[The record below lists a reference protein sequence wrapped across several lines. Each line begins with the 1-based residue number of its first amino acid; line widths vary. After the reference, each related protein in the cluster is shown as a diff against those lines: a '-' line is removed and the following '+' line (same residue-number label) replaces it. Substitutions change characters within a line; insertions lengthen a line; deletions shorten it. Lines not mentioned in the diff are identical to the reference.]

1 MSSEEL
7 LEVGLLLW
15 RPADAGCQEIGE
27 ELGVDF
33 VALEQVVSS
42 ENAVACLELDAREQS
57 LEAVCRVTVSVVLKE
72 QVTELVEDALQT
84 MQR

>member
-7 LEVGLLLW
+7 LEVGLVLW

-42 ENAVACLELDAREQS
+42 EDAVARLELTSREES
-57 LEAVCRVTVSVVLKE
+57 LEAVRRPATVQARS
-72 QVTELVEDALQT
+72 APNSAACAA
-84 MQR
+84 

>member
-1 MSSEEL
+1 M
-7 LEVGLLLW
+7 LLW

-42 ENAVACLELDAREQS
+42 EDAVACLELDAREES
-57 LEAVCRVTVSVVLKE
+57 LEAVRRGTVSVVFKE
-72 QVTELVEDALQT
+72 QMTELVEDALQT
-84 MQR
+84 VQR

>member
-1 MSSEEL
+1 M
-7 LEVGLLLW
+7 LLW

-42 ENAVACLELDAREQS
+42 EDAVACLELNAREEP
-57 LEAVCRVTVSVVLKE
+57 LKAACRVSMSVVFKE
-72 QVTELVEDALQT
+72 QMTELVEDALQT
-84 MQR
+84 VQR

>member
-7 LEVGLLLW
+7 LEVGLMLW

-33 VALEQVVSS
+33 VTLEQVVSS
-42 ENAVACLELDAREQS
+42 EDAVACLELDARQEL
-57 LEAVCRVTVSVVLKE
+57 LEAACRVTVSVVLKE
-72 QVTELVEDALQT
+72 QMAELVEDALQT

>member
-1 MSSEEL
+1 ML
-7 LEVGLLLW
+7 LR

-33 VALEQVVSS
+33 VALKQVVPA
-42 ENAVACLELDAREQS
+42 EDAVACLELDAREES
-57 LEAVCRVTVSVVLKE
+57 LEAVCRGTVSVVLKE
-72 QVTELVEDALQT
+72 QMTELVEDALQT